1 MHLASRLL
9 AVLALCLV
17 AIALP
22 AVPAQAICGG
32 YFITLSPLSG
42 APGTTAVVDGQD
54 FQPNKYVDIYYD
66 ATIVGTGETDSGG
79 DFTIAF
85 TIPEDCKGPHM
96 VLAEVGADIGT
107 VEVFTYFT
115 IRPGLTVTPDKG
127 PLGTNVTVE
136 GRGFAENEQRIELIY
151 YVNDSYETI
160 ERNIKANAQGS
171 WQTSFQIPTSARGEH
186 KIDAQGSE
194 SQLYEVKEAVFRV
207 AAEISMDKSSGIAG
221 DSVVMTGTR
230 FAAYEKGIRI
240 LFGSQAVVTD
250 IKASS
255 TGDWEASLQVPDM
268 PTGTYT
274 VTAEGDQTRKE
285 DVGELTFDV
294 KPYVVLSPVEG
305 HVGTEVTV
313 AGHGFAAGED
323 LEITYDGNL
332 VATTTS
338 DDKGT
343 FEVSFTV
350 PASQHGQH
358 KIAAEYAGENHANCI
373 FTLESDPPN
382 VPIPASPANR
392 SRLGLAGKVTP
403 TFEWSAISDDSG
415 IHYNL
420 QISTSADFTGPSV
433 IVSVT
438 GLTEA
443 SYTPTEALSNGSYY
457 WIVQAVDGAENESG
471 WTAARS
477 FRVGLLP
484 LWGLIVAIVAAV
496 ILLALAIRALV
507 VRRSIFYDR
516 W

>member
-22 AVPAQAICGG
+22 AVPVQAVCGG

-42 APGTTAVVDGQD
+42 APGTTAVVNGQD
-54 FQPNKYVDIYYD
+54 FQANKYVDIYYD
-66 ATIVGTGETDSGG
+66 ATIVGTGKTDMSG

-85 TIPEDCKGPHM
+85 AIPEDCKGPHQ

-107 VEVFTYFT
+107 VRVFTYFT
-115 IRPGLTVTPDKG
+115 IRPGLTVSPEKG
-127 PLGTNVTVE
+127 PIGTNVTVQ
-136 GRGFAENEQRIELIY
+136 GRGFASNEHGIELVY
-151 YVNDSYETI
+151 YANDSYETLQ
-160 ERNIKANAQGS
+160 RNIVANAQGS
-171 WQTSFQIPTSARGEH
+171 WETSLQIPTSTRGEH
-186 KIDAQGSE
+186 KIDAQGAE

-207 AAEISMDKSSGIAG
+207 TAETSLDKSSGIAG
-221 DSVVMTGTR
+221 DTITMTGGR
-230 FAAYEKGIRI
+230 FAAYEKAIKI
-240 LFGSQAVVTD
+240 LFGDQAVVTG

-255 TGDWEASLQVPDM
+255 NGDWETSFKVPDM
-268 PTGTYT
+268 PTGTHT
-274 VTAEGDQTRKE
+274 VTAEGEQTRKE
-285 DVGELTFDV
+285 DVGELTFDIQS
-294 KPYVVLSPVEG
+294 YILLSPAEG
-305 HVGTEVTV
+305 HVGTDVTV
-313 AGHGFAAGED
+313 TGHGFAAGED
-323 LEITYDGNL
+323 LDITYDGSL
-332 VATTTS
+332 VAAAS
-338 DDKGT
+338 PDDKGT

-350 PASQHGQH
+350 PASQHGEH
-358 KIAAEYAGENHANCI
+358 KIAAGYAGENHANCI

-403 TFEWSAISDDSG
+403 TFEWSAVSDDSG
-415 IHYNL
+415 VLYSL
-420 QISTSADFTGPSV
+420 QIATSADFSAPSV

-443 SYTPTEALSNGSYY
+443 SYTPTEALSNGTYY
-457 WIVQAVDGAENESG
+457 WILQAVDGAENESG
-471 WTAARS
+471 WTAPRS

-484 LWGLIVAIVAAV
+484 LWGFIAAIVAAV

-507 VRRSIFYDR
+507 VRRSVFYDR